1 MMVIITNSAR
11 FVVAFPYISLIV
23 GVKSDFTKMIRIIV
37 NHYGVECIIVNTVNK
52 KIDIQNNKRLKCP
65 KV

>member
-1 MMVIITNSAR
+1 MVIITNNAH

-52 KIDIQNNKRLKCP
+52 KIDIQDNKRLKCP